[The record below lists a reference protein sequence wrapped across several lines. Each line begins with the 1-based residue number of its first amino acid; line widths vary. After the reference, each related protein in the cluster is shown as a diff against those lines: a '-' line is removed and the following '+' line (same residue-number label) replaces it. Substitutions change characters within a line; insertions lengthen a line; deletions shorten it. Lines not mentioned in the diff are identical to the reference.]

1 MSRSLAAFASH
12 RGHLSACTHEE
23 QEANQDPLQQNIKS
37 NNKETRVCIGK
48 QIKIHCNRISNQ
60 ATRRLE
66 FALGSKPHLTTDELT
81 AQICSCTR
89 KKKARMSRHGG
100 CLARVLQEEEERSP
114 GAWSP
119 SPAAAWLPSSA
130 GVVRRR
136 CSMEEEERKGEG
148 DRGFVNL
155 RRRIK
160 PIARMTA
167 RPIAPMRLAAHS
179 PLAPPFS
186 TSARE

>member
-1 MSRSLAAFASH
+1 LH
-12 RGHLSACTHEE
+12 W
-23 QEANQDPLQQNIKS
+23 EANQDPLQQNIKS
-37 NNKETRVCIGK
+37 SNKETRVCIGK
-48 QIKIHCNRISNQ
+48 QTSFND
-60 ATRRLE
+60 RRAQQPDLQLHAE
-66 FALGSKPHLTTDELT
+66 EESTHVEAWRMPGSG
-81 AQICSCTR
+81 A
-89 KKKARMSRHGG
+89 GG
-100 CLARVLQEEEERSP
+100 GGREEPWRVVTLARRCLVAL
-114 GAWSP
+114 
-119 SPAAAWLPSSA
+119 
-130 GVVRRR
+130 VRRCR
-136 CSMEEEERKGEG
+136 AEEEERKGEG

>member
-12 RGHLSACTHEE
+12 RCHLSTCTHEE

-89 KKKARMSRHGG
+89 KKKSTHVEAWRMPDSGAGG
-100 CLARVLQEEEERSP
+100 GREEPWRVVTLARRRLVAL
-114 GAWSP
+114 
-119 SPAAAWLPSSA
+119 
-130 GVVRRR
+130 VRRCR
-136 CSMEEEERKGEG
+136 AEEEERKGEG

-160 PIARMTA
+160 PIARMTT